1 MIKFL
6 DEEFSRSR
14 YTEMRRN
21 LASLKEN
28 QIKKMMLAE
37 AREEYVFRTIDP
49 PIAPE
54 IKSEPIRSS
63 IVIGSGFLSFFFA
76 FFLAFSLD
84 TYMFLVLYSSI
95 DYERKINK

>member
-1 MIKFL
+1 
-6 DEEFSRSR
+6 
-14 YTEMRRN
+14 
-21 LASLKEN
+21 
-28 QIKKMMLAE
+28 MMLAE

-76 FFLAFSLD
+76 FFLAFSLKKLGFIEKLNSRFPFF
-84 TYMFLVLYSSI
+84 YKF
-95 DYERKINK
+95 KI

>member
-1 MIKFL
+1 MKITDVLEAQRMIKFL
-6 DEEFSRSR
+6 DEEFVRSR
-14 YTEMRRN
+14 YTEMRKN

-63 IVIGSGFLSFFFA
+63 IVIRIWIFI
-76 FFLAFSLD
+76 FFLFCIFSC
-84 TYMFLVLYSSI
+84 FFS
-95 DYERKINK
+95 